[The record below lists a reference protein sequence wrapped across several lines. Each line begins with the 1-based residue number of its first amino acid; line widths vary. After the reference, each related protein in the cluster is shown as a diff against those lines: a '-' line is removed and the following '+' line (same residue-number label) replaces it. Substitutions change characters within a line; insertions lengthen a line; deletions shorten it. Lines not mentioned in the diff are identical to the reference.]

1 MMERSVVHNN
11 QEPQNTRNTGIMN
24 SSKEEKE
31 KERRKRRKEKQKLKK
46 SIESWRASFLGNKTR
61 SS

>member
-1 MMERSVVHNN
+1 
-11 QEPQNTRNTGIMN
+11 MN

-46 SIESWRASFLGNKTR
+46 SMESWRASFLGNKTR